1 MNEKNR
7 IISKDELIEFT
18 EDLLQKIKDTKISLD
33 NEACYLIKESWYNKY
48 IENENYNSINFPEF
62 IYDFNDIMSCIKENN
77 NFKFINKEFIYQLYD
92 KKELRNIKLINYYTG
107 NNSIIIELDKNKDNK
122 ALLIRDFTKKNKIKN
137 KAFIIVFE
145 DEYLTKEDKKK
156 LFKKILSTQNNNE
169 KDIIMNMIIPFKAYL
184 ILLEEFETKLENK
197 INSYEENKN
206 IYIETNQRLSNKR
219 KELQNILMN
228 KEEEIKNLIK
238 EINDLKKENGINIK
252 NIYLNDLNK
261 REMIIKEKE
270 KEINSKIIFLEDRE
284 IYLDNMIEENKK
296 LIQMNNY
303 LYKKNNELENEI
315 YKKEIKLKEIISDL
329 NEHEKEVEP
338 IELYKSPTL
347 IGLNNIGATCFMN
360 ATLQCLSQT
369 KNLTNYFLKKANQD
383 KILKKQNKNELQLCP
398 VYLELIQNL
407 WDENNMNKSYSP
419 NKFMKVIESMN
430 PLFKK
435 GQPGDSKDFIIFILE
450 QLHRELK
457 KPVKNIIVNE
467 PLNQYDKISAFN
479 HFFSEF
485 SKECS
490 ILSDLFFGIN
500 ETTNIC
506 LNCKNYYES
515 KKLVYPIC
523 YNYGIFNV
531 LIFPL
536 EEVKN
541 MKINALQNN
550 GQININNINRV
561 SIYECFLFNQKSDLF
576 VGENKNYCNI
586 CKQLWDS
593 LYTSKIFIAPN
604 ILIIILNRGKGN
616 IYNIKLEFNEVIDI
630 TQFVIEKDKPQI
642 IYSLYGVI
650 THLGESG
657 PNAHFMA
664 SCKSPVDNKWYRY
677 NDAMVN
683 PINNIQKD
691 IIDFG
696 TPYILFY
703 YKND

>member
-1 MNEKNR
+1 
-7 IISKDELIEFT
+7 
-18 EDLLQKIKDTKISLD
+18 
-33 NEACYLIKESWYNKY
+33 
-48 IENENYNSINFPEF
+48 
-62 IYDFNDIMSCIKENN
+62 
-77 NFKFINKEFIYQLYD
+77 
-92 KKELRNIKLINYYTG
+92 
-107 NNSIIIELDKNKDNK
+107 
-122 ALLIRDFTKKNKIKN
+122 
-137 KAFIIVFE
+137 
-145 DEYLTKEDKKK
+145 
-156 LFKKILSTQNNNE
+156 
-169 KDIIMNMIIPFKAYL
+169 
-184 ILLEEFETKLENK
+184 
-197 INSYEENKN
+197 
-206 IYIETNQRLSNKR
+206 
-219 KELQNILMN
+219 
-228 KEEEIKNLIK
+228 
-238 EINDLKKENGINIK
+238 
-252 NIYLNDLNK
+252 
-261 REMIIKEKE
+261 
-270 KEINSKIIFLEDRE
+270 
-284 IYLDNMIEENKK
+284 
-296 LIQMNNY
+296 MNNY

-329 NEHEKEVEP
+329 NKPKKEIEP

-369 KNLTNYFLKKANQD
+369 KNLTNYFLKKVNQD

-398 VYLELIQNL
+398 AYLELIQNL

-430 PLFKK
+430 PL
-435 GQPGDSKDFIIFILE
+435 GDSKDFIIFILE